1 MTKYN
6 FIMEWSTEKIEAYNT
21 GMLHSSLTIS
31 ARVSSADY
39 HSYQSSALLLFN
51 IEIVQ

>member
-21 GMLHSSLTIS
+21 GIMLHSSLTIS
-31 ARVSSADY
+31 A
-39 HSYQSSALLLFN
+39 
-51 IEIVQ
+51 